1 MKYISE
7 FREEKLVQKVLKEIK
22 SISKNNWNIME
33 VCGGQTHNFLKFG
46 IEEMLPKN
54 INLLHGP
61 GCPVCVTDVE
71 FIEKA
76 LTLALKKDVI
86 FCTYGDMLRVPG
98 IKDDLFQ
105 KKAEGGDVRQVL
117 SPMDCIKIAKENP
130 KKEVVFFA
138 IGFETTAPGNGLA
151 ILKAKQENIKNFSVL
166 SSMVRVPP
174 ALKVLL
180 SSPFVKI
187 NGFLAAGHV
196 CTVMGYEEYIP
207 IAKEYKVPIVVT
219 GFEPFDLLYG
229 ILICVKLLEEG
240 KAEVE
245 NAYKRSVKREGNLEA
260 KKIIEKVYEIVDRK
274 WRGIGVIKES
284 GFSIK
289 EEYSSFDAEKKFN
302 LKSFKLEE
310 KTKCI
315 AGLVLQGI
323 KKPNE
328 CPLFLNPC
336 TPENP
341 LGATMVSSEG
351 ACQAFYL
358 YKAYE
363 KKEQN

>member
-1 MKYISE
+1 MKLVSE
-7 FREEKLVQKVLKEIK
+7 FRDEKVVQKVLKEIK
-22 SISKNNWNIME
+22 KIVENKWNIME

-46 IEEMLPKN
+46 IEEMLPSN

-71 FIEKA
+71 FLEKA
-76 LTLALKKDVI
+76 FYLAFQKNII

-98 IKDDLFQ
+98 IEKDLFQ
-105 KKAEGGDVRQVL
+105 VKAEGGDVRAVL
-117 SPMDCIKIAKENP
+117 SPMDAVKIAKENP
-130 KKEVVFFA
+130 EKEVVFFG

-151 ILKAKQENIKNFSVL
+151 ILKAKKENIKNFSVL

-174 ALKVLL
+174 AIKLLL
-180 SSPFVKI
+180 SSPYVKI

-207 IAKEYKVPIVVT
+207 ISSKFKVPIVVT

-229 ILICVKLLEEG
+229 IFLCVKLLEEG
-240 KAEVE
+240 KAEVQ
-245 NAYKRSVKREGNLEA
+245 NGYKRSVKKEGNLEA
-260 KKIIEKVYEIVDRK
+260 KKIINEVYEIVDRK
-274 WRGIGVIKES
+274 WRGIGVVPEG

-289 EEYSSFDAEKKFN
+289 KEYSEFDAEVKFN
-302 LKSFKLEE
+302 LKNFKGEE
-310 KTKCI
+310 KTDCI
-315 AGLVLQGI
+315 SGLILQGV
-323 KKPNE
+323 KKPIE
-328 CPLFLNPC
+328 CPLFGNPC

-351 ACQAFYL
+351 ACQAYYL
-358 YKAYE
+358 YKE
-363 KKEQN
+363 HEER

>member
-1 MKYISE
+1 MKLISE

-22 SISKNNWNIME
+22 NIIKNKWNIME

-46 IEEMLPKN
+46 IEEMLPPE

-76 LTLALKKDVI
+76 LYLASQKNII

-98 IKDDLFQ
+98 IEKDLFQ
-105 KKAEGGDVRQVL
+105 VKAEGGDVRAVL
-117 SPMDCIKIAKENP
+117 SPMDSIKIARENP
-130 KKEVVFFA
+130 EKEVVFFG
-138 IGFETTAPGNGLA
+138 IGFETTAPGNGLS
-151 ILKAKQENIKNFSVL
+151 ILKAKKENIKNFSVL

-174 ALKVLL
+174 AIKLLL
-180 SSPFVKI
+180 SSPYVKI

-207 IAKEYKVPIVVT
+207 ISLRFNVPIVVT

-229 ILICVKLLEEG
+229 IFLCVKLLEEG
-240 KAEVE
+240 KAEVQ
-245 NAYKRSVKREGNLEA
+245 NAYRRCVKKEGNLEA
-260 KKIIEKVYEIVDRK
+260 KKIINEVYEVVDRK
-274 WRGIGVIKES
+274 WRGIGIVPEGGFAIKEKY
-284 GFSIK
+284 K
-289 EEYSSFDAEKKFN
+289 EFDAEKKFN
-302 LKSFKLEE
+302 LKNFGREE
-310 KTKCI
+310 KTECI
-315 AGLVLQGI
+315 SGLVLQGV
-323 KKPNE
+323 KKPSE
-328 CPLFLNPC
+328 CPLFGNPC

-351 ACQAFYL
+351 ACQAYYL
-358 YKAYE
+358 YKEYEE
-363 KKEQN
+363 KK